1 MLFEALIICWVFN
14 SIKFSIKIS
23 HIIWKWKW
31 NWQCAAFNE
40 YYAKQITY
48 QRLWMRARFGAC
60 WGLED
65 GGNNGKT
72 GRESGEKMII
82 GTHKLPENHTIY
94 RYLFVGLRSVYAV
107 PMKNASEWKLATNP
121 TETIVQS
128 NVIKFI
134 GLTCCSLPWRYL
146 VFPLQLQP
154 YKCFICST
162 SRECDA
168 FISPAMW
175 NKCENFSISKLLL
188 ISFEWMFYALW
199 RKIGS

>member
-48 QRLWMRARFGAC
+48 QRFWMRVRFGAR

-94 RYLFVGLRSVYAV
+94 RYLFVGLRSVCRWKMLRNENGDKPNSNNRTIECNKIYWFDLLFTSMALFGV
-107 PMKNASEWKLATNP
+107 PPATP
-121 TETIVQS
+121 TI
-128 NVIKFI
+128 
-134 GLTCCSLPWRYL
+134 
-146 VFPLQLQP
+146 
-154 YKCFICST
+154 
-162 SRECDA
+162 
-168 FISPAMW
+168 
-175 NKCENFSISKLLL
+175 
-188 ISFEWMFYALW
+188 
-199 RKIGS
+199 